1 MKKAMRIDVLMQ
13 LYSMEGRFSLE
24 YKIRYIATIF
34 FMAASNTTK
43 TQQSR
48 LTLNFVN
55 LTNPGEASK
64 VNTIIIFI
72 L

>member
-1 MKKAMRIDVLMQ
+1 MRIDVLMQ

-24 YKIRYIATIF
+24 YKIRYIATII

-55 LTNPGEASK
+55 LTNPGEAFK
-64 VNTIIIFI
+64 VNTMIIFI